1 MSVSSFETKDYDNRP
16 RRRLREKKAKQSQTP
31 ALGAKS
37 EAPGT
42 KILKDSNRREMP
54 VPQAHLMEHDFKKQT
69 QFAADQN
76 DTRPAITKAYGDY
89 GKWRRR
95 KNKPKQS
102 QFEPISR
109 SQGPQSSRRPLYCT
123 GGRQH
128 PAKIL
133 IGWLT
138 AQSLK
143 CSICI
148 LQAAHSVR
156 TFLVGDSCSASFR
169 LPAI

>member
-1 MSVSSFETKDYDNRP
+1 MTKPKAQVTRCDLQKRTQFPAGKMSVSSFETKDYDNRP

-76 DTRPAITKAYGDY
+76 DTRPGA
-89 GKWRRR
+89 
-95 KNKPKQS
+95 
-102 QFEPISR
+102 E
-109 SQGPQSSRRPLYCT
+109 
-123 GGRQH
+123 
-128 PAKIL
+128 
-133 IGWLT
+133 
-138 AQSLK
+138 
-143 CSICI
+143 
-148 LQAAHSVR
+148 
-156 TFLVGDSCSASFR
+156 
-169 LPAI
+169 